1 MRFESS
7 KRIQDL
13 GTYAFAEVDR
23 EVEKLRRRG
32 IDPIDFGVGDPTVP
46 TPAVVRE
53 SLKVACDV
61 RATSG
66 YPSYIGSTEYREAA
80 AAWMKRRFSVDLDPA
95 TEITSTAGSK
105 EAIFHAPLAWIDPGD
120 RVLVPS
126 PGYPPYERGTRFA
139 NGIAAPY
146 ALRPENGY
154 LPDLDRLTPEVL
166 RETRVLWI
174 NYPNSPSGVVA
185 PLDLLEELVSRCR
198 ENDCILASDEAYSEI
213 WFGDESPP
221 SALQTGVEG
230 VVAVFSL
237 SKRSA
242 MTGYRVGWVAGDDRA
257 IAAYKKLKTNVD
269 SGTPTFIQDAAIA
282 ALADEEHA
290 HAFREEYRAKRAILC
305 EALADAGLPDCRPE
319 AALYV
324 WQRIP
329 EGMTS
334 VEFATRLLDPE
345 IAIVTTPGAWI
356 GDEVDGLG
364 NTGEGHVRFALVP
377 TIEDTERAAERI
389 RRLTI

>member
-1 MRFESS
+1 MEER
-7 KRIQDL
+7 
-13 GTYAFAEVDR
+13 
-23 EVEKLRRRG
+23 
-32 IDPIDFGVGDPTVP
+32 FGV
-46 TPAVVRE
+46 R
-53 SLKVACDV
+53 
-61 RATSG
+61 
-66 YPSYIGSTEYREAA
+66 
-80 AAWMKRRFSVDLDPA
+80 LDPE

-139 NGIAAPY
+139 DGRSVLY

-154 LPDLDRLTPEVL
+154 LPDLDVLTAEVL
-166 RETRVLWI
+166 RDARILWI
-174 NYPNSPSGVVA
+174 NYPNSPSGAVA
-185 PLDLLEELVSRCR
+185 PLSHLEELAARCR

-213 WFGDESPP
+213 WFGDWPPP
-221 SALQTGVEG
+221 SALQAGTEG
-230 VVAVFSL
+230 VIAVFSL

-257 IAAYKKLKTNVD
+257 VAAYKKLKTNVD
-269 SGTPTFIQDAAIA
+269 SGTPTFIQDAAIT
-282 ALADEEHA
+282 ALEDEA
-290 HAFREEYRAKRAILC
+290 HVTAFREEYRTKRAILC

-329 EGMTS
+329 KGMTS
-334 VEFATRLLDPE
+334 VEFARRLLDPE

-356 GDEVDGLG
+356 GDEVGDIG

-377 TIEDTERAAERI
+377 SIEDTERAAERI